1 MLTKS
6 WISLLSLT
14 RFKLLVWDGIDDIE
28 LWFSTYLLYLRSKT
42 LDQAKSTPCGCRR
55 VLRQEPP
62 NFFYF
67 SLLFSL
73 FSFVSDKL
81 YLFYVSSN
89 FVGYFQSILV
99 WFHSFLQRD
108 VLLCGECNTCIQRF
122 WETLLP
128 NPFDA
133 LYWNYLYKH

>member
-81 YLFYVSSN
+81 YLFYVWSN
-89 FVGYFQSILV
+89 FVVYFLSINFSVVSLIFTEGCPSLWGMQHMHSEILRDSFAQSIRCV
-99 WFHSFLQRD
+99 
-108 VLLCGECNTCIQRF
+108 VLKLFI
-122 WETLLP
+122 
-128 NPFDA
+128 
-133 LYWNYLYKH
+133 

>member
-99 WFHSFLQRD
+99 LFHSFLQRD
-108 VLLCGECNTCIQRF
+108 VLLCGIQHMHSEILRDSF
-122 WETLLP
+122 AQSIRCVVLKL
-128 NPFDA
+128 FI
-133 LYWNYLYKH
+133 